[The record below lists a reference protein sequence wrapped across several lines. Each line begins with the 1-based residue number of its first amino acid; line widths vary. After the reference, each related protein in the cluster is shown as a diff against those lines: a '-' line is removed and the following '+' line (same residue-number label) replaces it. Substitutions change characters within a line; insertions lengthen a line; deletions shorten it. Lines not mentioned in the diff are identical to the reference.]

1 MRLCEGTG
9 SLDHGTRSSAAMATS
24 SPGAI
29 EGVLDDATRALTVPL
44 ASRLVEQCSVGAAS
58 AGIAVAVILVGV
70 VLLREAL
77 LGRLAV
83 ALADPTGSWVYLSI
97 VDALLVGYLVAARVS
112 IARAG
117 RATLDALGDVL
128 ELPALRREQLRSQ
141 MGSYRRARLLA
152 AGSAGA
158 MLGVLAP
165 LVIRGGAIDPWT
177 MPGAW
182 APEAVSRR
190 ILAPVVGWMFGTY
203 VLVTI
208 REARRVS
215 GLARHL
221 ASIDLFDRD
230 MVAPF
235 SRFGLQL
242 AFRSAGLVS
251 VIALMVTE
259 RGLGHVVALLV
270 GVAAAAAAAGL
281 LLPLR
286 GLRERICAEKR
297 RELVCCRDALRRARD
312 AMVEGRSVVTE
323 HGRLSEVVAYKQL
336 VEGVEEWPIDMPTV
350 LRAGG
355 YVVLPVVSWFS
366 GSVAPDAIVR
376 IVAMVVG

>member
-1 MRLCEGTG
+1 
-9 SLDHGTRSSAAMATS
+9 
-24 SPGAI
+24 
-29 EGVLDDATRALTVPL
+29 
-44 ASRLVEQCSVGAAS
+44 
-58 AGIAVAVILVGV
+58 
-70 VLLREAL
+70 
-77 LGRLAV
+77 
-83 ALADPTGSWVYLSI
+83 VYLSI
-97 VDALLVGYLVAARVS
+97 VDALLVGDLVAARGS

>member
-1 MRLCEGTG
+1 MRLRENG
-9 SLDHGTRSSAAMATS
+9 SLDHGTRTCAAAAATS
-24 SPGAI
+24 SPAAQNDG
-29 EGVLDDATRALTVPL
+29 LDDGAGTLIVPL
-44 ASRLVEQCSVGAAS
+44 ASHLVEQWSIGAAN
-58 AGIAVAVILVGV
+58 AGVAVALVLIGAV
-70 VLLREAL
+70 VLREAL
-77 LGRLAV
+77 LGRLAMAV
-83 ALADPTGSWVYLSI
+83 ADPTGSWLYLSV

-112 IARAG
+112 IARAA
-117 RATLDALGDVL
+117 REALDSLVDVL
-128 ELPALRREQLRSQ
+128 DLSATRRDRLRTR
-141 MGSYRRARLLA
+141 MGSYRRARLRA
-152 AGSAGA
+152 AGAAGA
-158 MLGVLAP
+158 LLGILAP

-177 MPGAW
+177 MQGAW

-190 ILAPVVGWMFGTY
+190 VLAPVVGWMFGTY

-221 ASIDLFDRD
+221 ASVDLFDCD

-251 VIALMVTE
+251 LIALMVTE

-297 RELVCCRDALRRARD
+297 RELACCRDALRRARD

-336 VEGVEEWPIDMPTV
+336 VEGVEEWPIDLPTV

-376 IVAMVVG
+376 VLAVLIR